1 LGPEVGEV
9 GRERC
14 REELRVTG
22 GRWHGCSIGSVGRM
36 LPGERGEIGWKQNIE
51 ACVRQRR
58 RVYSKRS
65 KKLLKD
71 FERGSY
77 MAEFML

>member
-1 LGPEVGEV
+1 
-9 GRERC
+9 
-14 REELRVTG
+14 
-22 GRWHGCSIGSVGRM
+22 M